1 MRSRL
6 LSFPAAFLDLLH
18 GNTISTVKTKRYE
31 QSRAEKD
38 YHALLQYLTHATE
51 SLRLKEP
58 WLYAVEII
66 SSSPNTFSC
75 ADITTLIFIMIL

>member
-1 MRSRL
+1 MNKVEL
-6 LSFPAAFLDLLH
+6 
-18 GNTISTVKTKRYE
+18 K
-31 QSRAEKD
+31 KD
-38 YHALLQYLTHATE
+38 YHALVQYLIHAAE

-75 ADITTLIFIMIL
+75 ADITTLIFIVILKDS

>member
-1 MRSRL
+1 L

-18 GNTISTVKTKRYE
+18 GNTISTVKTNCYE

-38 YHALLQYLTHATE
+38 YHALLQYLIHATE

-58 WLYAVEII
+58 WLYAVR
-66 SSSPNTFSC
+66 
-75 ADITTLIFIMIL
+75 